1 LATRNPYI
9 RLLRPANIVTSVADA
24 LAGIAIAGYFSK
36 DYFALWGI
44 APVIFACTCS
54 AALYAGGIVFNDVF
68 DAPLD
73 AVERPER
80 PIPSGQVSIGK
91 ASLLAMG
98 YLIVGIIAG
107 FLVNGLTGYLA
118 VMIAG
123 FVLLYDRFTK
133 HNLLLGPISMGLC
146 RGLNLLVGISIVPL
160 ALYEWVQLGLIPLI
174 YIFAITLISQGEVHG
189 GGKSKLYTATIL
201 YLLVGIALIRFSWNK
216 GNALL
221 AIAFIIAFLI
231 MIMRP
236 LLRALKDPSGPN
248 IGKAVKTGVIGII
261 LLDAAWAAASGEWI
275 LAVVIVAL
283 LPLSLW
289 LGARFAVT

>member
-1 LATRNPYI
+1 MATRNPYI

>member
-1 LATRNPYI
+1 MATRNPYI

-36 DYFALWGI
+36 DYVELSGM
-44 APVIFACTCS
+44 APVVFACICS

-68 DAPLD
+68 DASLD

-91 ASLLAMG
+91 ASLLALG

-107 FLVNGLTGYLA
+107 FLVNGITGYLA

-133 HNLLLGPISMGLC
+133 HNVILGPITMGLC

-160 ALYEWVQLGLIPLI
+160 ALYEWVQIAVIPLI

-189 GGKSKLYTATIL
+189 GGKSKLYTAAIL
-201 YLLVGIALIRFSWNK
+201 YLLVGMALIRFGWDK
-216 GNALL
+216 GNVLM
-221 AIAFIIAFLI
+221 AIVFIIGFLF
-231 MIMRP
+231 MIARP
-236 LLRALKDPSGPN
+236 LLRAMKTPSGPN

-275 LAVVIVAL
+275 LAGIIVIL

>member
-1 LATRNPYI
+1 MATRNPYI

-36 DYFALWGI
+36 DYVSLSGI
-44 APVIFACTCS
+44 TPVIFACTCS

-146 RGLNLLVGISIVPL
+146 RALNLLVGISIVPL

-236 LLRALKDPSGPN
+236 LLRALKDSSGPN

-275 LAVVIVAL
+275 LAVVIVGL

>member
-1 LATRNPYI
+1 MATRNPYI

-36 DYFALWGI
+36 NYVELSGM
-44 APVIFACTCS
+44 APVVFAVICS

-68 DAPLD
+68 DASLD

-91 ASLLAMG
+91 ASLLALG

-107 FLVNGLTGYLA
+107 FLVNGITGYLA

-133 HNLLLGPISMGLC
+133 HNVILGPITMGLC

-160 ALYEWVQLGLIPLI
+160 ALYEWVQLAVIPLI

-189 GGKSKLYTATIL
+189 GGKSKLYTAAIL
-201 YLLVGIALIRFSWNK
+201 YLLVGMALIRFAWDK
-216 GNALL
+216 GNVLM
-221 AIAFIIAFLI
+221 AIVFIIGFLF
-231 MIMRP
+231 MIARP
-236 LLRALKDPSGPN
+236 LLRAMKTPSGPN

-275 LAVVIVAL
+275 LAGIIVIL

>member
-1 LATRNPYI
+1 MATRNPYI

-24 LAGIAIAGYFSK
+24 LAGISIAGYFSK
-36 DYFALWGI
+36 DYVAISGL
-44 APVIFACTCS
+44 APVLFACICS

-80 PIPSGQVSIGK
+80 PIPSGQVSLGK
-91 ASLLAMG
+91 ASLLALG

-133 HNLLLGPISMGLC
+133 HNLLLGPITMGLC
-146 RGLNLLVGISIVPL
+146 RGLNLLVGLSIVPL

-201 YLLVGIALIRFSWNK
+201 YLLVGIALVRFSWNK
-216 GNALL
+216 GNVWL
-221 AIAFIIAFLI
+221 ATAFIIAFLI

-236 LLRALKDPSGPN
+236 LLRAVKDPGGPN

-275 LAVVIVAL
+275 LAVIIVAL

>member
-1 LATRNPYI
+1 MAQRNPYI

-24 LAGIAIAGYFSK
+24 LAGIAIAGYFTKEYYESS
-36 DYFALWGI
+36 GI
-44 APVIFACTCS
+44 TPLLFACICS
-54 AALYAGGIVFNDVF
+54 GALYAGGIVFNDVF

-91 ASLLAMG
+91 ASLLAIG

-133 HNLLLGPISMGLC
+133 HNLLLGPLTMGVC
-146 RGLNLLVGISIVPL
+146 RGLNLMIGVSVVPL
-160 ALYEWVQLGLIPLI
+160 ALYEWIQLGLIPLL

-189 GGKSKLYTATIL
+189 GGKPKLYTAVLL
-201 YLLVGIALIRFSWNK
+201 YLLVGT
-216 GNALL
+216 ALL
-221 AIAFIIAFLI
+221 LFAWHNQHLPPATVFILFFLSMILIPLFRAIQSA
-231 MIMRP
+231 
-236 LLRALKDPSGPN
+236 SGPN

-261 LLDAAWAAASGEWI
+261 VLDAAWAAASGEWI
-275 LAVVIVAL
+275 LALLIVCL